1 MGDVMKVKTSRA
13 ALRDSSVTTSKNIFR
28 KPGLFLCA
36 ASLAGLTACVEPT
49 AEYNAD
55 EAPTAP
61 EYLSCESVPQ
71 ALKQADYVVRQ
82 LGTNSSSVEAEYWQ
96 KRQERL
102 IARAYE
108 CKG

>member
-13 ALRDSSVTTSKNIFR
+13 ALYETDVETSQKIFR
-28 KPGLFLCA
+28 KPVLLLCA
-36 ASLAGLTACVEPT
+36 ASLTGLAACVEPA
-49 AEYNAD
+49 AEYNAE

-61 EYLSCESVPQ
+61 EFLSCESVPQ

-82 LGTNSSSVEAEYWQ
+82 LGTNSSGVEAEYWQ